1 MKKHSLTEEE
11 KIYIQKN
18 AMNLFPFE
26 IAESLGLKYETVYS
40 YLLRENIPYI
50 TINTYKRHHSRL
62 TKKEFEVLSLVAK
75 GYSNREI
82 CEELFLAKCTIQ
94 THLNSIYTKF
104 GISGTKRHGAELR
117 VKITLKYLEEK
128 EGLLHEINY

>member
-1 MKKHSLTEEE
+1 MEKHYLTENE
-11 KIYIQKN
+11 KEYIQKN
-18 AMNLFPFE
+18 AMKLYPFE
-26 IAESLGLKYETVYS
+26 IAENLGLKYETIYS
-40 YLLRENIPYI
+40 YLLREQIPYI
-50 TINTYKRHHSRL
+50 SMRKDRRFSTKL
-62 TKKEFEVLSLVAK
+62 TKQEYKILSLVAK
-75 GYSNREI
+75 GYSNKQI
-82 CEELFLAKCTIQ
+82 CDELSLAKCTVQ